1 VTALSSVPI
10 GQSETGPRVG
20 APAIGLSDSLF
31 GRTVPPPPQAG
42 RARLRIPRTL
52 GGWALL
58 VSILVTLLVSFQ
70 PDRTYTYNDTYRY
83 MTATE
88 RYLGHSDPAAISL
101 ALGYYCTDLARTT
114 SGTNA
119 AKNKIRTSCDS
130 IWTAHGGLAPNKPQ
144 FNEIFNS
151 RPGYPLLAA
160 PFVALFGLSAGF
172 AVLTVLIT
180 VAAGWAA
187 LILVRLAGA
196 GPEAGLAAMLLT
208 YVLPTGYWLQQF
220 LTEGPTLILTFAV
233 LAGAVLLRRG
243 ATKAG
248 LAVSGIAYFC
258 GFFVRYSTFSMLAGC
273 LLLSAGLIAWL
284 IPGGRN
290 RRTGVLALVSGV
302 AFLIQTALPP
312 LLDWPGFKDS
322 LTDTFTNHFTEPV
335 PHDLY
340 GKWLSLNWHYWIDI
354 VRSYIYTPLLAVLLA
369 LGLYLLLRYRREFG
383 LIVVAAAL
391 TGLGTAAAHPLTSQ
405 GDRLYFQAYLLAICG
420 LPVLADLLRRGG
432 TRAEL
437 SDGGLHGAVGE
448 IPTR

>member
-1 VTALSSVPI
+1 MDLTAPGSRRGV
-10 GQSETGPRVG
+10 
-20 APAIGLSDSLF
+20 PAIGLSDSLF
-31 GRTVPPPPQAG
+31 GRTVPPGSAG
-42 RARLRIPRTL
+42 RVRRGIPRTL
-52 GGWALL
+52 GGWALI
-58 VSILVTLLVSFQ
+58 VSIFVTLLVSFH

-88 RYLGHSDPAAISL
+88 RFLGHSDPATVGL
-101 ALGYYCTDLARTT
+101 ALGYYCADLARTT
-114 SGTNA
+114 ESTPA
-119 AKNKIRTSCDS
+119 ARDKTRSTCDS
-130 IWTAHGGLAPNKPQ
+130 YWTAHGGLAPNTPR

-172 AVLTVLIT
+172 AALTVLIT
-180 VAAGWAA
+180 LAAGWAA
-187 LILVRLAGA
+187 LILVRLAGG

-220 LTEGPTLILTFAV
+220 LTEGPTLVLTFAV

-243 ATKAG
+243 ATRAG
-248 LAVSGIAYFC
+248 LVVSGLAYFF
-258 GFFVRYSTFSMLAGC
+258 GFVVRYSTFSMLAGC

-284 IPGGRN
+284 VPGGRD
-290 RRTGVLALVSGV
+290 RRTGILAAVSGV
-302 AFLIQTALPP
+302 AFLVQTALPP
-312 LLDWPGFKDS
+312 LLGWPGFKDS

-340 GKWLSLNWHYWIDI
+340 GQWLSLNGHYWADL
-354 VRSYIYTPLLAVLLA
+354 VRSYIYTPLLPALLA
-369 LGLYLLLRYRREFG
+369 LGLVLLLRYRREFG

-420 LPVLADLLRRGG
+420 LPVLADLVRRGF
-432 TRAEL
+432 RAEPAA
-437 SDGGLHGAVGE
+437 DDPQGAVGE
-448 IPTR
+448 IPTK